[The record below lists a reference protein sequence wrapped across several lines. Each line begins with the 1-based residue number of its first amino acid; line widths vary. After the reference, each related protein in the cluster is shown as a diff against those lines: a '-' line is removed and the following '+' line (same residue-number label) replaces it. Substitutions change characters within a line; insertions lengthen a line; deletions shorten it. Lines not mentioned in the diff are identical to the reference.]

1 MPQKCEHS
9 HWSFGHIN
17 PNRAGLVDV
26 ALEWG
31 GKGLSYINLK
41 YVVTETT

>member
-26 ALEWG
+26 ALERG
-31 GKGLSYINLK
+31 GAVREIDFLK
-41 YVVTETT
+41 KCFEKIY